1 MLKKIKRTAV
11 ALALATGTLAATAA
25 TAQAGEVGAR
35 QGDYAGC
42 KVGYVCMY
50 QNEADWNAGKP
61 SHRWYEYGAHN
72 LNNQYGTKWVFNNQ
86 HSGAKARLCFGYNGA
101 NCTGL
106 IINSYTVGVADITP
120 INSIKLYA

>member
-25 TAQAGEVGAR
+25 TAQAGVQAAP

-42 KVGYVCMY
+42 KLGYVCMY

-61 SHRWYEYGAHN
+61 SHRCYEYGAHN
-72 LNNQYGTKWVFNNQ
+72 LNNQYGKKWVFNNQ

-120 INSIKLYA
+120 INSIKLYE